1 MEAFGFA
8 HSALSLVVP
17 LFVVFLVVLT
27 RKVVLSL
34 LAGICLSGFMLYGF
48 DPLVVL
54 NYIYEKLSNV
64 FYSLDSENGLAINF
78 DSIFIFLFL
87 IILGVITQIILYGG
101 AIGAFVQWARGYV
114 KSSRGS
120 EFVAF
125 IAGIVIFI
133 DDYFNALTVGQISR
147 SLNDSYYSSRERL
160 AYIIDSTSAPICIL
174 MPLSSWGAYN
184 IGLLGKQGIED
195 PFVMLLQSIPNNFYA
210 FFALL
215 AVILTIVWK
224 INLSPM
230 RRNININV
238 GLEQDSHKFYE
249 ARSSRVLYLIIPI
262 FALIIGIS
270 AMIFYTGYLEA
281 GEFVFMSMLANTQ
294 TPLSLFC
301 GGLFALVVTLA
312 TTVGSIESKEY
323 PMIVWYGAKS
333 MFGAILILIFAWA
346 IGPVIKEDIQTGL
359 YLAGVVKN
367 YLSQDL
373 LVFIPVFL
381 FFASAF
387 IAFCTGTSWGTF
399 AIMLPIGIEVALQ
412 SGSGEMSLF
421 LSLSAI
427 LSGAVYGDHSSPI
440 SDTTILSAVGA
451 GCSVQS
457 HFITQFPYTMLT
469 AMCAGLSFVVVS
481 YTQSTIFA
489 LLVGVCTLIGIF
501 YVLKRFYGGDLPL
514 ASRLKNAELNA

>member
-1 MEAFGFA
+1 METFGFA

-17 LFVVFLVVLT
+17 LFVVLLVVVT

-64 FYSLDSENGLAINF
+64 FYTLDSENGLEINT

-87 IILGVITQIILYGG
+87 IILGVITQIILYSG
-101 AIGAFVQWARGYV
+101 AIGAFVQWARAYV

-147 SLNDSYYSSRERL
+147 SLNDSYHSSRERL

-184 IGLLGKQGIED
+184 IVLLGKQGIED

-224 INLSPM
+224 INLPLM
-230 RRNININV
+230 RRNINV
-238 GLEQDSHKFYE
+238 GLEQDSHAMYE
-249 ARSSRVLYLIIPI
+249 TRNSKVLYLLVPI

-270 AMIFYTGYLEA
+270 GMIFYTGYLEA
-281 GEFVFMSMLANTQ
+281 GEFALMSMLANTQ

-301 GGLFALVVTLA
+301 GGLFALVVTLM
-312 TTVGSIESKEY
+312 TTMRSIESKEY
-323 PMIVWYGAKS
+323 SMIVWYGAKS

-367 YLSQDL
+367 YLSQDM

-412 SGSGEMSLF
+412 SGSNEMSLF

-457 HFITQFPYTMLT
+457 HFVTQFPYTMLT
-469 AMCAGLSFVVVS
+469 AVCAGLSFMVVS

-489 LLVGVCTLIGIF
+489 LLVGVCALVGIF
-501 YVLKRFYGGDLPL
+501 YILKRFYGGDLPL
-514 ASRLKNAELNA
+514 ASKSWS